1 MDDDDVVAV
10 VKIFGLK
17 VIDELG
23 LNIIRKEE
31 EEEEEESKYLK
42 VSLINKQPFSFLFFK
57 NKQTKLKNEK

>member
-23 LNIIRKEE
+23 LNIIRK